1 MEKELFFNPDFKH
14 EFQWKG
20 HYQLRVGSVLP
31 HNKTQIKE
39 GLRDMSPESIR
50 YRFLGSKKEF
60 SEKELQYLTELDGW
74 NHYAIGIEEMRT
86 NPHRGVAIIRLVRS
100 GDNPVEAEIAI
111 TIIDE
116 YQKKGLGTLLM
127 DLIYLAALERNI
139 HRLSF
144 TFLPQNEGIVHLINK
159 SGAKYTR
166 EHTHYYVQL
175 YLDLKSVDPEKI
187 KSRLQKTLP
196 AIGTFHLET

>member
-1 MEKELFFNPDFKH
+1 MEKDLFFTPDFRH
-14 EFQWKG
+14 EFHWKG
-20 HYQLRVGSVLP
+20 LHHLAVGSVRP

-74 NHYAIGIEEMRT
+74 NHYAIGIEEMGSQ
-86 NPHRGVAIIRLVRS
+86 HRGVAIIRLVRS
-100 GDNPVEAEIAI
+100 GDNQDEAEIAI

-175 YLDLKSVDPEKI
+175 YLDLKSVKLEDV

-196 AIGTFHLET
+196 EIGTFHLKT

>member
-1 MEKELFFNPDFKH
+1 MERELFFTPAFSQ
-14 EFQWKG
+14 EFHWKG
-20 HYQLRVGSVLP
+20 QYHLRVGSVRP
-31 HNKTQIKE
+31 HNKEQIKE

-60 SEKELQYLTELDGW
+60 SDKELQYLTELDGW
-74 NHYAIGIEEMRT
+74 NHYAIGIEEMSGH
-86 NPHRGVAIIRLVRS
+86 HRGVAIIRLVRS
-100 GDNPVEAEIAI
+100 GENPVEAEIAI

-139 HRLSF
+139 QRLSF

-175 YLDLKSVDPEKI
+175 YLDLKSIRLEDV
-187 KSRLQKTLP
+187 KSRLQKILP
-196 AIGTFHLET
+196 ATGTFHLKT

>member
-1 MEKELFFNPDFKH
+1 MERDLYFTPAFSQ
-14 EFQWKG
+14 EFHWKG
-20 HYQLRVGSVLP
+20 LYHLRVGSVRP
-31 HNKTQIKE
+31 QNKQQIKD
-39 GLRDMSPESIR
+39 GLQDMSPESIR

-60 SEKELQYLTELDGW
+60 SDKELQYLTELDGW
-74 NHYAIGIEEMRT
+74 NHYAIGMEEMGAH
-86 NPHRGVAIIRLVRS
+86 HRGVAIIRLVRS

-111 TIIDE
+111 TIIDD

-139 HRLSF
+139 QRLSF
-144 TFLPQNEGIVHLINK
+144 TFLPQNEGIIHLINK

-175 YLDLKSVDPEKI
+175 YLDLKSLKLEDV

-196 AIGTFHLET
+196 AIGTFHLKT